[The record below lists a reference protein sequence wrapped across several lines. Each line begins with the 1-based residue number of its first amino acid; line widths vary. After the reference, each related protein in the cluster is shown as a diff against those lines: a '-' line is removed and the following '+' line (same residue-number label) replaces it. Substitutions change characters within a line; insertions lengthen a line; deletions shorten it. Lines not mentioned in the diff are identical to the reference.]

1 MRLSHASSREIMY
14 FHLLPRRIF
23 RRAFPFF
30 RRCWACFSDKAWV
43 LVFFSNVALRSSFKT
58 RRIVV
63 LETPC
68 RRASAIWV
76 GGLSLSVA
84 KSTFLMRSFVRL
96 DGRHCGPSRFNG
108 LGLPWFIQRD
118 SPITRETVILE
129 PVIPDLIRASDI
141 FLQER
146 LFRWWANMAAFVSEE
161 VGEGILD
168 TLSKRKIF
176 FHSTCAKVCL
186 HLWDRVWQKKLLS
199 RNVG

>member
-14 FHLLPRRIF
+14 FYLLLRRIF
-23 RRAFPFF
+23 RRAFPFS

-96 DGRHCGPSRFNG
+96 DGRHCGPSRFND
-108 LGLPWFIQRD
+108 LGLPWFIE
-118 SPITRETVILE
+118 SNSLITRETVILE
-129 PVIPDLIRASDI
+129 PVIPDSIRARI
-141 FLQER
+141 FSCTKGRFGDEPRWR
-146 LFRWWANMAAFVSEE
+146 LSFRRSSRRHFRYFE
-161 VGEGILD
+161 
-168 TLSKRKIF
+168 
-176 FHSTCAKVCL
+176 
-186 HLWDRVWQKKLLS
+186 QKKNICS
-199 RNVG
+199 FNGC